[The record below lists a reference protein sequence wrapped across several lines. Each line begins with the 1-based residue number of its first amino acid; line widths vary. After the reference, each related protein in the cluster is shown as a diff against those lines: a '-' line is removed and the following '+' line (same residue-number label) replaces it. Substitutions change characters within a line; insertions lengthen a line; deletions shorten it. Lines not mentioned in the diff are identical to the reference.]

1 MCQYDVDLSGLRI
14 IGFKNRE
21 DGKKNAFSYYFAF
34 FPTQELAGHIA
45 EAFYDLPY
53 FTVSKWQIDYLASDA
68 EVVDVTLEMAKL
80 IEPKSGTLEGI
91 PELMKKEP
99 LTEEEVE
106 RLEREHP
113 H

>member
-1 MCQYDVDLSGLRI
+1 
-14 IGFKNRE
+14 
-21 DGKKNAFSYYFAF
+21 
-34 FPTQELAGHIA
+34 
-45 EAFYDLPY
+45 LPY

-68 EVVDVTLEMAKL
+68 EVVDVTLEMAQAFDPD
-80 IEPKSGTLEGI
+80 EDVLERI
-91 PELMKKEP
+91 KVLMKTEP